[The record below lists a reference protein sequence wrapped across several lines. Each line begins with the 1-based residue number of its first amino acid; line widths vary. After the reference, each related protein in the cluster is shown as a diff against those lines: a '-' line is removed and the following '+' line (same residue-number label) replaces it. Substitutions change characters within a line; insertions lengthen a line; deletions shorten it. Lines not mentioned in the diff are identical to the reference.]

1 MNVGESPSFA
11 ATQNKCG
18 RLAHTPIAVYYTRR
32 VQWVKQATKKQ
43 RAVASQMQRSV
54 VAIETFPLML
64 RHLRQTSVGDE
75 PKKKPTAMRSG
86 LCWKCDL
93 KSARVLA
100 TASELVLELLD
111 ATSGIDE
118 TLLTGK
124 GGVRISS
131 NIANYH
137 LVINAIDCF
146 SLATTHGGASQI
158 FSASRNI
165 DEGNRVELWMN
176 ISFHSSVLSE
186 VSSYP

>member
-1 MNVGESPSFA
+1 M
-11 ATQNKCG
+11 C
-18 RLAHTPIAVYYTRR
+18 
-32 VQWVKQATKKQ
+32 
-43 RAVASQMQRSV
+43 
-54 VAIETFPLML
+54 
-64 RHLRQTSVGDE
+64 
-75 PKKKPTAMRSG
+75 SG

-93 KSARVLA
+93 KTARVLA
-100 TASELVLELLD
+100 TTSELVLKLFD

-118 TLLTGK
+118 TLLTRK
-124 GGVRISS
+124 GRVRISS

-137 LVINAIDCF
+137 LVIHAIDGF
-146 SLATTHGGASQI
+146 SLAATHGGASQI